1 MAAWVPRMAA
11 PKACDDK
18 PNAARRAVA
27 FESLK
32 RVCGAGGM
40 EAAMHAK
47 QRAQTEAITPDQ
59 ER

>member
-1 MAAWVPRMAA
+1 MAA